1 MATLRLERDPIAV
14 SVEITDEQ
22 ISVRLVD
29 GRVLSAPLE
38 WYPRL
43 AHAAPAE
50 RANYQLLGHG
60 AAIAWPDLDEH
71 LSIASLLAGRAS
83 GESQRSL
90 RRWLASRQG
99 PLDTI

>member
-1 MATLRLERDPIAV
+1 MATLRLEREPMAV
-14 SVEITDEQ
+14 KVEVTEEE
-22 ISVRLVD
+22 VRVYLVD
-29 GRVLSAPLE
+29 GRAISAPLE

-71 LSIASLLAGRAS
+71 LSIESILAGRAS

-90 RRWLASRQG
+90 RRWLASR
-99 PLDTI
+99 

>member
-1 MATLRLERDPIAV
+1 MALIAH
-14 SVEITDEQ
+14 SFA
-22 ISVRLVD
+22 
-29 GRVLSAPLE
+29 GRTISAPLE

-43 AHAAPAE
+43 AHAAPAQ

-71 LSIASLLAGRAS
+71 LSIASLLAGRGS

-90 RRWLASRQG
+90 RRWLASRQERSDI
-99 PLDTI
+99 PNLFP